1 MRTVWY
7 SKGSEHTE
15 CWSGPVSRI
24 DAYIAGSLFPSE
36 PFECTVHSVYTNA
49 LNLSVPD
56 KPILYTLVAQPALL
70 HPLSVLVSEPGG
82 LAVRFDALGLKPGS
96 NGRFNGH
103 SLSFGSLISISFD
116 HIKKNSQVD
125 ECPPPLALA
134 AGMLAQRLEE
144 AGIALESLQAEQ
156 NTELRWLSKEH
167 QVKFLPEEKNG
178 YSGRFESTAD
188 TLCNSLAAGS
198 PSVAL
203 TASLKLLGLGQ
214 GLTPSGDDFLCGLAI
229 ALLMCAA
236 HPEYE
241 QQISSLAVETWL
253 WGIAATLGTVPSTI
267 ADPLERTGIIS
278 KSFLYLAS
286 LGRFSS
292 LLVRFAKAFV
302 DPSQDIRQEI
312 AQLAQYGH
320 SSGLDSAT
328 GFLFGIASV
337 GQRRS

>member
-7 SKGSEHTE
+7 SQGSESTE

-49 LNLSVPD
+49 LNLIVPD
-56 KPILYTLVAQPALL
+56 KPILYTLVTQPALL
-70 HPLSVLVSEPGG
+70 HPLSVLVAGSGSQ
-82 LAVRFDALGLKPGS
+82 AVRFNALSLEPGIA
-96 NGRFNGH
+96 GRFNGQT
-103 SLSFGSLISISFD
+103 LSFGSHISISFD

-125 ECPPPLALA
+125 ECPPPLALS
-134 AGMLAQRLEE
+134 AGMLEQRLEE
-144 AGIALESLQAEQ
+144 AGIALEALQAEQ

-167 QVKFLPEEKNG
+167 LVNFLPEETSG
-178 YSGRFESTAD
+178 YSGRFESVAN
-188 TLCNSLAAGS
+188 TLCNSLVAGS

-229 ALLMCAA
+229 ALLMYAA
-236 HPEYE
+236 HPDYE
-241 QQISSLAVETWL
+241 EQISALAVETWL

-267 ADPLERTGIIS
+267 TDPRDRTGIVS
-278 KSFLYLAS
+278 KSFLYMAS

-292 LLVRFAKAFV
+292 ILVRFAKAFV

-312 AQLAQYGH
+312 VQLAQYGH

-337 GQRRS
+337 EQRRS